1 MSRILIIE
9 DDTDINNMMAEALR
23 KAGYE
28 CTQAFSGTEGLLY
41 IERDA
46 FDLAVLDLIPLPII
60 PRHNR
65 LYCFPVC
72 F

>member
-60 PRHNR
+60 P
-65 LYCFPVC
+65 
-72 F
+72 

>member
-28 CTQAFSGTEGLLY
+28 SPRRFPERRVFYISRETLLTWLSW
-41 IERDA
+41 I
-46 FDLAVLDLIPLPII
+46 
-60 PRHNR
+60 
-65 LYCFPVC
+65 
-72 F
+72 